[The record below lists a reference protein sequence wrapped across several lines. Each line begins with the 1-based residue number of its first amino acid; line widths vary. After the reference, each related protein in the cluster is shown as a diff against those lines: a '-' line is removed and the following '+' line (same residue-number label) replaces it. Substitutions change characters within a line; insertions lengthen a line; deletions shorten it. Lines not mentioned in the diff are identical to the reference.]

1 MNKPEFMK
9 NITLSYP
16 NLEDLNCG
24 EENVIYKM
32 AIDVAESF
40 DDAIVGKIIDI
51 AKEKGANNLFL
62 LNKKDILSALEKQ
75 IPKKPIEDISK
86 DYEGNIIDDVF
97 FCPKCTRT
105 ICFGS
110 ENNLAENYPYCNCGQ
125 ALDWSD
131 TNDR

>member
-1 MNKPEFMK
+1 MTVKEALDWCEQFVDNLVMANVDTKK
-9 NITLSYP
+9 RTLG
-16 NLEDLNCG
+16 LQAMQTC
-24 EENVIYKM
+24 K
-32 AIDVAESF
+32 
-40 DDAIVGKIIDI
+40 
-51 AKEKGANNLFL
+51 
-62 LNKKDILSALEKQ
+62 SALEKQ
-75 IPKKPIEDISK
+75 IAMKPIEDISK
-86 DYEGNIIDDVF
+86 DYEGTIIDDVF

>member
-1 MNKPEFMK
+1 MSK
-9 NITLSYP
+9 TL
-16 NLEDLNCG
+16 
-24 EENVIYKM
+24 VKM
-32 AIDVAESF
+32 FNELIKGIPFTKAE
-40 DDAIVGKIIDI
+40 ARYVPKI
-51 AKEKGANNLFL
+51 K
-62 LNKKDILSALEKQ
+62 SALEKQ

-105 ICFGS
+105 ICFGI

-131 TNDR
+131 TE